1 MLFIGTFFI
10 CLFIFMMQFLWR
22 YVDELVGKGLE
33 MSVMAQFFLYSALT
47 LVPVSLPL
55 AVLLAS
61 LITFGNFGERY
72 ELLAMKAAG
81 ISLLKIMRPLV
92 FFVCGLV
99 GVSFYFQNVV
109 GPIAQAKL
117 GTLIL
122 SMKQKSPELDIPEGV
137 FYSEIPD
144 YNLKIAKKDRKT
156 GMLYD
161 VLIYNLKDGFENA
174 HIIYA
179 DSGRLEMTADKQH
192 LWLHLYSGDLFEN
205 LKAQS
210 MKSQNVPYRRESFRE
225 KHTIIE
231 FNSDFNMVDGDIMGK
246 QSSAK
251 FENAH
256 IIYADSGRLEM
267 TADKQHLWL
276 HLYSGDLFEN
286 LKAQS
291 MKSQNVPYRRESFRE
306 KHTIIEFNSDFNMVD
321 GDIMGKQSSAKDMA
335 QLQSS
340 IDSMKVVGDSIGR
353 QYYRE
358 IAEGNFRAS
367 YGLTKEDTVKMEKAD
382 VYAYNVDSLYNVA
395 PLTQKQ
401 KVISAA
407 LSRAENMASDLTFK
421 SYTMESNDYSIRK
434 HKTEW
439 HKKITISL
447 SCLLFFFIG
456 APLGGIIRKGGLGMP
471 VIVSVLVFIIYYII
485 DNTGYKMARDGKWIV
500 WMGMWTSSAVL
511 APLGIFLTYKSNK
524 DSVVLNADAYI
535 NWFKKVAGIRSV
547 RHIFKKEVI
556 INDPDYE
563 RIPGDL
569 EQLTEDCK
577 AYIAQNQLT
586 KAPNYFKLW
595 MSGEKDDEVVA
606 INDKLEALVE
616 EMSNTKSAS
625 LIGLLNN
632 YPMIPVSAHVRPFHI
647 YWLNLAAGVIF
658 PIGLFFYFRIWA
670 FRIRLAKDMERI
682 IKNNEQVQFI
692 IQKINK

>member
-1 MLFIGTFFI
+1 MLRIKKLDIFIVKSFLMLFIGTFFI

-33 MSVMAQFFLYSALT
+33 MSVMAQFFFYSALT

-81 ISLLKIMRPLV
+81 ISLLKIMRPLA

-137 FYSEIPD
+137 FYSEIKD
-144 YNLKIAKKDRKT
+144 YNLKVAKKDRKT

-161 VLIYNLKDGFENA
+161 VLIYNMKDGFENA

-225 KHTIIE
+225 KHTLIE
-231 FNSDFNMVDGDIMGK
+231 FDSDFNMADESIMSN

-251 FENAH
+251 
-256 IIYADSGRLEM
+256 
-267 TADKQHLWL
+267 
-276 HLYSGDLFEN
+276 
-286 LKAQS
+286 
-291 MKSQNVPYRRESFRE
+291 
-306 KHTIIEFNSDFNMVD
+306 NMA
-321 GDIMGKQSSAKDMA
+321 M
-335 QLQSS
+335 LQTS
-340 IDSMKVVGDSIGR
+340 IDSMKVLGDSIGR

-358 IAEGNFRAS
+358 VAEGNFRPS
-367 YGLTKEDTVKMEKAD
+367 YGLSKEDTVKIESAD
-382 VYAYNVDSLYNVA
+382 IQEYNVDSLYA
-395 PLTQKQ
+395 AASLTQKQ
-401 KVISAA
+401 KVISSAA
-407 LSRAENMASDLTFK
+407 SRAENVSSDLSFK
-421 SYTMESNDYSIRK
+421 KYTMENNDYAIRK

-535 NWFKKVAGIRSV
+535 NWFKKIVGIRSV

-556 INDPDYE
+556 IHDPDYA
-563 RIPGDL
+563 RLTGDL
-569 EQLTEDCK
+569 EQLSAECK
-577 AYIAQNQLT
+577 AYAAKKRLE

-595 MSGEKDDEVVA
+595 MASEDDNEVMA
-606 INDKLEALVE
+606 INEKLEALVE
-616 EMSNTKSAS
+616 EMSNTKSAT
-625 LIGLLNN
+625 LIGALNN
-632 YPMIPVSAHVRPFHI
+632 YPVISVSAHVRPFHI

-658 PIGLFFYFRIWA
+658 PIGLFFYFRIWT
-670 FRIRLAKDMERI
+670 FRVRLAKDMERI
-682 IKNNEQVQFI
+682 IKNNEQIQFI

>member
-1 MLFIGTFFI
+1 MLRIKKLDIFIVKSFFMLFIGTFFI

-33 MSVMAQFFLYSALT
+33 MSVMAQFFFYSALT

-81 ISLLKIMRPLV
+81 ISLLKIMRPLA
-92 FFVCGLV
+92 FFVCGIV

-179 DSGRLEMTADKQH
+179 DSGRMEMTADKQH
-192 LWLHLYSGDLFEN
+192 LWLHLFSGDLFEN
-205 LKAQS
+205 LKSQT
-210 MKSQNVPYRRESFRE
+210 MKSQNVPYRRETFQE

-231 FNSDFNMVDGDIMGK
+231 FNSDFNMVDG
-246 QSSAK
+246 
-251 FENAH
+251 E
-256 IIYADSGRLEM
+256 
-267 TADKQHLWL
+267 
-276 HLYSGDLFEN
+276 
-286 LKAQS
+286 
-291 MKSQNVPYRRESFRE
+291 
-306 KHTIIEFNSDFNMVD
+306 
-321 GDIMGKQSSAKDMA
+321 IMGKQSSAKDMRL
-335 QLQSS
+335 LQSS
-340 IDSMKVVGDSIGR
+340 IDSMTVVGDSIGR

-358 IAEGNFRAS
+358 VAEGNFRSS
-367 YGLTKEDTVKMEKAD
+367 YSLTKEDTAKIEKAD
-382 VYAYNVDSLYNVA
+382 IRAFNVDSLYEVA
-395 PLTQKQ
+395 SLNQKQ
-401 KVISAA
+401 KVLSSAV
-407 LSRAENMASDLTFK
+407 SRAENMSSDLTFK
-421 SYTMESNDYSIRK
+421 TYTMENNDYSIRK

-511 APLGIFLTYKSNK
+511 APLGVFLTYKSNK

-535 NWFKKVAGIRSV
+535 NWFKKVLGIRSD
-547 RHIFKKEVI
+547 RHIYKKEVI
-556 INDPDYE
+556 IHDPDYK
-563 RIPGDL
+563 RITEELDL
-569 EQLTEDCK
+569 LTAECK
-577 AYIAQNQLT
+577 AYAAKNRLT

-595 MSGEKDDEVVA
+595 LSSEKDDEVTA
-606 INDKLEALVE
+606 INDKLEALVD
-616 EMSNTKSAS
+616 EMSNSKSAT
-625 LIGLLNN
+625 LIGAINN
-632 YPMIPVSAHVRPFHI
+632 YPIIFVSAHVRPFHI
-647 YWLNLAAGVIF
+647 HWLNLVAGVVF
-658 PIGLFFYFRIWA
+658 PVGLFFYFRIWI
-670 FRIRLAKDMERI
+670 FRIRLARDMERI

>member
-33 MSVMAQFFLYSALT
+33 MSVMAQFFFYSALT

-81 ISLLKIMRPLV
+81 ISLLKIMRPLA

-137 FYSEIPD
+137 FYSEIKD
-144 YNLKIAKKDRKT
+144 YNLKVAKKNRKT

-161 VLIYNLKDGFENA
+161 VLIYNMKDGFENA

-179 DSGRLEMTADKQH
+179 DSGRMEMTADKQH

-225 KHTIIE
+225 KHTLIE
-231 FNSDFNMVDGDIMGK
+231 FDSDFNMADESIMSN

-251 FENAH
+251 N
-256 IIYADSGRLEM
+256 M
-267 TADKQHLWL
+267 T
-276 HLYSGDLFEN
+276 
-286 LKAQS
+286 
-291 MKSQNVPYRRESFRE
+291 M
-306 KHTIIEFNSDFNMVD
+306 
-321 GDIMGKQSSAKDMA
+321 
-335 QLQSS
+335 LQAS
-340 IDSMKVVGDSIGR
+340 IDSMKVLGDSIGR

-358 IAEGNFRAS
+358 VAEGNFRPS
-367 YGLTKEDTVKMEKAD
+367 YGLSKEDTVKIENANIQE
-382 VYAYNVDSLYNVA
+382 YNVDSLYA
-395 PLTQKQ
+395 AASLTQKQ
-401 KVISAA
+401 KVLSSAT
-407 LSRAENMASDLTFK
+407 SRAENVSSDLSFK
-421 SYTMESNDYSIRK
+421 KFTMENNDYAIRK

-535 NWFKKVAGIRSV
+535 NWFKKIAGIRSV
-547 RHIFKKEVI
+547 RHLFKKEVI
-556 INDPDYE
+556 IHDPDYG
-563 RIPGDL
+563 RIPGEL
-569 EQLTEDCK
+569 EQLTAECQ
-577 AYIAQNQLT
+577 AYVTRNQLM

-595 MSGEKDDEVVA
+595 MEGEKDDEVMA
-606 INDKLEALVE
+606 INDRLEALVE
-616 EMSNTKSAS
+616 EMSNTKSAT
-625 LIGLLNN
+625 LIGALNN
-632 YPMIPVSAHVRPFHI
+632 YPVIPVSAHIRPFHS

-658 PIGLFFYFRIWA
+658 PVGLFFYFRIWA

>member
-33 MSVMAQFFLYSALT
+33 MSVMAQFFFYSALT

-81 ISLLKIMRPLV
+81 ISLLKIMRPLA

-137 FYSEIPD
+137 FYSEIKD
-144 YNLKIAKKDRKT
+144 YNLKVAKKDRKT

-161 VLIYNLKDGFENA
+161 VLIYNMKDGFENA

-225 KHTIIE
+225 KHTLIE
-231 FNSDFNMVDGDIMGK
+231 FDSDFNMADESIMSN

-251 FENAH
+251 
-256 IIYADSGRLEM
+256 
-267 TADKQHLWL
+267 
-276 HLYSGDLFEN
+276 
-286 LKAQS
+286 
-291 MKSQNVPYRRESFRE
+291 
-306 KHTIIEFNSDFNMVD
+306 NMA
-321 GDIMGKQSSAKDMA
+321 M
-335 QLQSS
+335 LQTS
-340 IDSMKVVGDSIGR
+340 IDSMKVLGDSIGR

-358 IAEGNFRAS
+358 VAEGNFRPS
-367 YGLTKEDTVKMEKAD
+367 YGLSKEDTVKIERAD
-382 VYAYNVDSLYNVA
+382 IQEYNVDSLYA
-395 PLTQKQ
+395 AASLTQKQ
-401 KVISAA
+401 KVISSAA
-407 LSRAENMASDLTFK
+407 SRAENVSSDLSFK
-421 SYTMESNDYSIRK
+421 KYTMENNDYAIRK

-485 DNTGYKMARDGKWIV
+485 DNTGYKMARDGKWVV

-535 NWFKKVAGIRSV
+535 NWFKKIVGIRSV

-556 INDPDYE
+556 IHDPDYA
-563 RIPGDL
+563 RLTGDL
-569 EQLTEDCK
+569 EQLSAECK
-577 AYIAQNQLT
+577 AYAAKKRLE

-595 MSGEKDDEVVA
+595 MANEDDNEVMA
-606 INDKLEALVE
+606 INEKLEALVE
-616 EMSNTKSAS
+616 EMSNTKSAT
-625 LIGLLNN
+625 LIGALNN
-632 YPMIPVSAHVRPFHI
+632 YPVISVSAHVRPFHI

-658 PIGLFFYFRIWA
+658 PIGLFFYFRIWT
-670 FRIRLAKDMERI
+670 FRVRLAKDMERI
-682 IKNNEQVQFI
+682 IKNNGQIQFI

>member
-33 MSVMAQFFLYSALT
+33 MSVMAQFFFYSALT

-137 FYSEIPD
+137 FYSEIKD
-144 YNLKIAKKDRKT
+144 YNLKVAKKDRKT

-161 VLIYNLKDGFENA
+161 VLIYNMKDGFENA

-225 KHTIIE
+225 KHTLIE
-231 FNSDFNMVDGDIMGK
+231 FDSDFNMADESIMSN

-251 FENAH
+251 
-256 IIYADSGRLEM
+256 
-267 TADKQHLWL
+267 
-276 HLYSGDLFEN
+276 
-286 LKAQS
+286 
-291 MKSQNVPYRRESFRE
+291 
-306 KHTIIEFNSDFNMVD
+306 NMA
-321 GDIMGKQSSAKDMA
+321 M
-335 QLQSS
+335 LQAS
-340 IDSMKVVGDSIGR
+340 IDSMKVLGDSIGR

-358 IAEGNFRAS
+358 VAEGNFRP
-367 YGLTKEDTVKMEKAD
+367 YGLSKEDTVKIESAD
-382 VYAYNVDSLYNVA
+382 IQEYNVDSLYA
-395 PLTQKQ
+395 AASLTQKQ
-401 KVISAA
+401 KVISSAT
-407 LSRAENMASDLTFK
+407 SRAENVSSDLSFK
-421 SYTMESNDYSIRK
+421 KYTMENNDYAIRK

-511 APLGIFLTYKSNK
+511 VPLGIFLTYKSNK

-535 NWFKKVAGIRSV
+535 NWFKKIAGIRSV
-547 RHIFKKEVI
+547 RHLFKKEVI
-556 INDPDYE
+556 INDPDYG
-563 RIPGDL
+563 RIPGEL
-569 EQLTEDCK
+569 EQLTAECK
-577 AYIAQNQLT
+577 AYITRNQLT

-595 MSGEKDDEVVA
+595 MSAGRDDEVMA
-606 INDKLEALVE
+606 INDKLETLVE
-616 EMSNTKSAS
+616 EMSNTKSAT
-625 LIGLLNN
+625 LIGALNN

-647 YWLNLAAGVIF
+647 YWLNLSAGVIF

>member
-33 MSVMAQFFLYSALT
+33 MSVLAQFFFYSALT

-81 ISLLKIMRPLV
+81 ISLLKIMRPLIV
-92 FFVCGLV
+92 FVCGVV

-109 GPIAQAKL
+109 GPIATAKL
-117 GTLIL
+117 GTLVL

-137 FYSEIPD
+137 FYSEIQD
-144 YNLKIAKKDRKT
+144 YNLKVARKDRKT

-161 VLIYNLKDGFENA
+161 VLIYDLKEGFDKA
-174 HIIYA
+174 RVIYA

-225 KHTIIE
+225 KHTLIE
-231 FNSDFNMVDGDIMGK
+231 FDSDFNMADESIMSN
-246 QSSAK
+246 SS
-251 FENAH
+251 
-256 IIYADSGRLEM
+256 G
-267 TADKQHLWL
+267 
-276 HLYSGDLFEN
+276 
-286 LKAQS
+286 
-291 MKSQNVPYRRESFRE
+291 
-306 KHTIIEFNSDFNMVD
+306 
-321 GDIMGKQSSAKDMA
+321 AKDMKM
-335 QLQSS
+335 LQTS
-340 IDSMKVVGDSIGR
+340 IDSMRVVGDSIGR

-358 IAEGNFRAS
+358 MADGNFRAP
-367 YGLTKEDTVKMEKAD
+367 YGLSKEDTVKIRKAD
-382 VYAYNVDSLYNVA
+382 LLAYNVDSLYQMA
-395 PLTQKQ
+395 SLSQKQ
-401 KVISAA
+401 KVISSAV
-407 LSRAENMASDLTFK
+407 SRAEGTSSDLTFK
-421 SYTMESNDYSIRK
+421 SYTMERNDYSIRK
-434 HKTEW
+434 HRTEW

-511 APLGIFLTYKSNK
+511 APLGFFLTYKSNK

-535 NWFKKVAGIRSV
+535 NWFKKIVGIRSV
-547 RHIFKKEVI
+547 RHLFKKEVI
-556 INDPDYE
+556 IHDPDYI

-569 EQLTEDCK
+569 ERLSASCR
-577 AYIAQNQLT
+577 AYMEQNRLR
-586 KAPNYFKLW
+586 KAPNYLKLW
-595 MSGEKDDEVVA
+595 MADEKDDDVVA
-606 INDKLEALVE
+606 INDAMEALIE
-616 EMSNTKSAS
+616 EMSNTKSPS
-625 LIGLLNN
+625 LVGVLNN
-632 YPMIPVSAHVRPFHI
+632 YPVIPVTAHTRPFRIH
-647 YWLNLAAGVIF
+647 WLNILAGLFIPV
-658 PIGLFFYFRIWA
+658 GLFFYVRIWI
-670 FRIRLAKDMERI
+670 FRIRLAKDMDRI
-682 IKNNEQVQFI
+682 IKTNEQVQFI
-692 IQKINK
+692 IQKINN

>member
-33 MSVMAQFFLYSALT
+33 MSVMAQFFFYSALT

-81 ISLLKIMRPLV
+81 ISLLKIMRPLA

-137 FYSEIPD
+137 FYSEIKD
-144 YNLKIAKKDRKT
+144 YNLKVAKKDRKT

-161 VLIYNLKDGFENA
+161 VLIYNMKDGFENA

-225 KHTIIE
+225 KHTLIE
-231 FNSDFNMVDGDIMGK
+231 FDSDFNMADESIMSN

-251 FENAH
+251 
-256 IIYADSGRLEM
+256 
-267 TADKQHLWL
+267 
-276 HLYSGDLFEN
+276 
-286 LKAQS
+286 
-291 MKSQNVPYRRESFRE
+291 
-306 KHTIIEFNSDFNMVD
+306 NMA
-321 GDIMGKQSSAKDMA
+321 M
-335 QLQSS
+335 LQTS
-340 IDSMKVVGDSIGR
+340 IDSMKVLGDSIGR

-358 IAEGNFRAS
+358 VAEGNFRPS
-367 YGLTKEDTVKMEKAD
+367 YGLSKEDTVKIESAD
-382 VYAYNVDSLYNVA
+382 IQEYNVDSLYA
-395 PLTQKQ
+395 AASLTQKQ
-401 KVISAA
+401 KVISSAA
-407 LSRAENMASDLTFK
+407 SRAENVSSDLSFK
-421 SYTMESNDYSIRK
+421 KYTMENNDYAIRK

-535 NWFKKVAGIRSV
+535 NWFKKIVGIRSV

-556 INDPDYE
+556 IHDPDYA
-563 RIPGDL
+563 RLTGDL
-569 EQLTEDCK
+569 EQLSAECK
-577 AYIAQNQLT
+577 AYAAKKRLE

-595 MSGEKDDEVVA
+595 MANEDDNEVMA
-606 INDKLEALVE
+606 INEKLEALVE
-616 EMSNTKSAS
+616 EMSNTKSAT
-625 LIGLLNN
+625 LIGALNN
-632 YPMIPVSAHVRPFHI
+632 YPVISVSAHVRPFHI

-658 PIGLFFYFRIWA
+658 PIGLFFYFRIWT
-670 FRIRLAKDMERI
+670 FRVRLAKDMERI
-682 IKNNEQVQFI
+682 IKNNEQIQFI

>member
-33 MSVMAQFFLYSALT
+33 MSVMAQFFFLFCINISASI
-47 LVPVSLPL
+47 VCHL

-81 ISLLKIMRPLV
+81 ISLLKIMRPLA

-137 FYSEIPD
+137 FYSEIKD
-144 YNLKIAKKDRKT
+144 YNLKVAKKNRKT

-161 VLIYNLKDGFENA
+161 VLIYSMKDGFEKA
-174 HIIYA
+174 RIIYA

-210 MKSQNVPYRRESFRE
+210 MKSENVPYRREEFRE
-225 KHTIIE
+225 KHSIIE
-231 FNSDFNMVDGDIMGK
+231 FNSDFNMVDG
-246 QSSAK
+246 
-251 FENAH
+251 E
-256 IIYADSGRLEM
+256 
-267 TADKQHLWL
+267 
-276 HLYSGDLFEN
+276 
-286 LKAQS
+286 
-291 MKSQNVPYRRESFRE
+291 
-306 KHTIIEFNSDFNMVD
+306 
-321 GDIMGKQSSAKDMA
+321 IMGKQSSAKDMA

-340 IDSMKVVGDSIGR
+340 IDSMTVVGDSIGR

-358 IAEGNFRAS
+358 VAEGNFRPS
-367 YGLTKEDTVKMEKAD
+367 YGLTKEDTVKIEKAD
-382 VYAYNVDSLYNVA
+382 IHEYNVDSLYEVA
-395 PLTQKQ
+395 SLTQKQ
-401 KVISAA
+401 KVLSSAV
-407 LSRAENMASDLTFK
+407 SRAENVANDLGFK
-421 SYTMESNDYSIRK
+421 KFTMENNDYSIRK

-511 APLGIFLTYKSNK
+511 APLGVFLTYKSNK

-535 NWFKKVAGIRSV
+535 NWFKKIMGIRSV

-556 INDPDYE
+556 IHDPDYP
-563 RIPGDL
+563 RLTGDL
-569 EQLTEDCK
+569 EQLTAECR
-577 AYIAQNQLT
+577 AYAAKKRLE

-595 MSGEKDDEVVA
+595 MSSEDDNEVMA
-606 INDKLEALVE
+606 INEKLEALVE
-616 EMSNTKSAS
+616 EMSNTKSAT
-625 LIGLLNN
+625 LIGALNN
-632 YPMIPVSAHVRPFHI
+632 YPVISVSAHVRPVPYI
-647 YWLNLAAGVIF
+647 LV
-658 PIGLFFYFRIWA
+658 
-670 FRIRLAKDMERI
+670 
-682 IKNNEQVQFI
+682 
-692 IQKINK
+692 